1 MYQIKFSNSPK
12 IYHLPENWDEVT
24 AEQLK
29 SLIEIVRTE
38 EDNDLAKLLV
48 IKSWGGLTQ
57 SIFKQIN
64 QFFIS
69 ESEDNLVPLIAPFFE
84 FKGFQKNIMQSIE
97 VPGQGKYYGFSDRL
111 ENVTAGEYSMA
122 IHHYDLML
130 AEEEDKS
137 HLINFVA
144 TLYRPRRTDG
154 VTPGHTNWNGDFRVA
169 YNEDNIDVYA
179 DHIARMD
186 NETLY
191 AIRVCF
197 ERIMKW
203 MGDLPN
209 YSLLFNTVNTKK
221 SGFPD
226 FDRVLDSINGDSLSS
241 INQVKALPLHTI
253 FNKLQWLQEEYNANK
268 PITPTNKFQEL

>member
-12 IYHLPENWDEVT
+12 TYHLPESWDEVT
-24 AEQLK
+24 TEQLK
-29 SLIEIVRTE
+29 SLIAIVRE
-38 EDNDLAKLLV
+38 EESEELAKLLV
-48 IKSWGGLTQ
+48 IKSWGGL
-57 SIFKQIN
+57 SKSLFKQIN

-84 FKGFQKNIMQSIE
+84 FKGFQKNIMLSVE
-97 VPGQGKYYGFSDRL
+97 VPGEGRFYGFSDRL
-111 ENVTAGEYSMA
+111 ENVSAGEYSMA

-130 AEEEDKS
+130 SDENDKE

-154 VTPGHTNWNGDFRVA
+154 VGPGHIEWNGDFRIP

-179 DHIARMD
+179 DKIARLD

-197 ERIMKW
+197 ERVMKW

-209 YSLLFNTVNTKK
+209 YSLLFNSVNAKK

-241 INQVKALPLHTI
+241 INQVKALPILTV
-253 FNKLQWLQEEYNANK
+253 FNKLQWLQEEYLANK
-268 PITPTNKFQEL
+268 PNIPNNKLQEL